1 MSAMGDVAMTV
12 PVIAA
17 VRRAY
22 PKMRITLVTR
32 PFFRPFFADVPNV
45 EFVDVD
51 LKGRHKGVAGIA
63 RLADELAAQG
73 VDALADLHG
82 VLRSHLLRVFL
93 SVKGCK
99 TARIRKGRV
108 AKRRLTKVGYTK
120 SSQLKTSIERYIEV
134 LGRLG
139 LQLDDVANLTSSARA
154 IPLPITP
161 YAPKAGVWIGV
172 SPFAMHRGKAYPIEL
187 MERVVEILSPQVERI
202 FVFGG
207 GAEEKRLALRMESI
221 AANVHSVVGVMSLSE
236 EIDLMANLDVM
247 VAMDSSAMHMSSL
260 VGTKVVSIW
269 GATHPFA
276 GFYGFGQHPD
286 NAVQVDMEC
295 RPCSVFGNK
304 PCKRGD
310 YRCLTAISP
319 ESVALKTIETA
330 KRASEDKKKRHK
342 R

>member
-12 PVIAA
+12 PVVAA

-22 PKMRITLVTR
+22 PEMRITMVTR

-45 EFVDVD
+45 EFADVD

-63 RLADELAAQG
+63 RLADELAAEG
-73 VDALADLHG
+73 VDAVADLHG
-82 VLRSHLLRVFL
+82 VLRSHLLRGFL
-93 SVKGCK
+93 AVKGCK
-99 TARIRKGRV
+99 TARICKGRV

-120 SSQLKTSIERYIEV
+120 SAQLKTSIERYAEV
-134 LGRLG
+134 MGRLG
-139 LQLDDVANLTSSARA
+139 LTLDDVASWTPSTRA
-154 IPLPITP
+154 VPAPIATH
-161 YAPKAGVWIGV
+161 APKGGVWIGV

-187 MERVVEILSPQVERI
+187 MERVVEILAPQVERI

-221 AANVHSVVGVMSLSE
+221 AGNVHSVVGVMSLAE

-260 VGTKVVSIW
+260 VATKVVSVW
-269 GATHPFA
+269 GATHPYA
-276 GFYGFGQHPD
+276 GFYGFGQDPD
-286 NAVQVDMEC
+286 GAVQAEMEC

-304 PCKRGD
+304 PCKWGD

-319 ESVALKTIETA
+319 ESIALKTIETA
-330 KRASEDKKKRHK
+330 KRAAECEKKEV
-342 R
+342 